1 VSQALAAYLA
11 PRLQGWAARRPP
23 DQVIGEDYLTR
34 WYVIPRN
41 PVANV
46 YLHRFTRSD
55 DDRACHDHPWLSV
68 SLCLSG
74 RMIEVLPD
82 EDFRWV
88 EPGTVVFRRARHA
101 HRLELV
107 KGPVWTLFLT
117 GPVVRSWYFHC
128 PQGLVHW
135 REFSD
140 ESGNRIGRGC
150 D

>member
-1 VSQALAAYLA
+1 MSVALAAYLA
-11 PRLQGWAARRPP
+11 PRLQAWAARRPP
-23 DQVIGEDYLTR
+23 DRAIGDGYLLR
-34 WYVIPRN
+34 WYLIRRT
-41 PVANV
+41 PVCNA
-46 YLHRFTRSD
+46 YLHCFTGSD
-55 DDRACHDHPWLSV
+55 DDRALHDHPWPSA

-117 GPVVRSWYFHC
+117 GPVVREWGFWC
-128 PQGLVHW
+128 AQGWRHW
-135 REFSD
+135 KEFCD
-140 ESGNRIGRGC
+140 ETGDRRGRGC